1 MEFDWD
7 AGNLKHIARHGISRD
22 DAEEAV
28 LIEPL
33 EADTQQHEAE
43 ERVLCFGRTRSGRL
57 LTVLYTERRGRIRV
71 ITAYEMT
78 KQQQQAYFERK

>member
-7 AGNLKHIARHGISRD
+7 DANLKHIARHGLTP
-22 DAEEAV
+22 EEAEDAL

-33 EADTQQHEAE
+33 EADVQEHESE
-43 ERVLCFGRTRSGRL
+43 QRVLCFGRAKTGRL
-57 LTVLYTERRGRIRV
+57 LTVVYSERRGKIRV

-78 KQQQQAYFERK
+78 KRQQRLYFEGK